1 MVDRTRLTMQRSA
14 DTCCLCSFE
23 TANRLPQTQFL
34 IVTIRDQKF
43 CKPFGIKRRSTSNRY
58 KFERM
63 LFGKIKDEAKATGL
77 MTTRRRTAG
86 LEGCCSTNQSVLSR
100 KATARCRPAEEG
112 RALTASMPRS
122 AGPGPTRK
130 ATQERLPLPLKPHT
144 TPTVTTTDWK
154 FNKSGG
160 TVRQLRV
167 TSTPSGYAKRP
178 GAPLMRIASVG
189 SAFPK
194 HYFKNEVVVEA
205 LKKEWTGRL
214 PNVDILD
221 RLDESMKVE
230 GRYAV
235 EPIEFY
241 ENMYT
246 WGQANNAWIKH
257 ALELGEKALC
267 RALVKA
273 GVEPK
278 ELSAIFVTSVT
289 GIAAPSIDAR
299 LVNRMGLSTNIKRI
313 PIFGLGCVAGAAGIS
328 RAADYVRG
336 YPDQAAAVLSVELC
350 SLTLQREDL
359 SMAHLIS
366 ALLFGDGAAAAVVV
380 GAEHDSPGPEI
391 VATKSIFY
399 PNTERV
405 MGWDISEKG
414 FRIVLSPEVPD
425 TVVKYLGRDADAF
438 LAEHGLG
445 RRDIQSWIMHT
456 GGPKVLEATAKALDL
471 TEKDLEPSWNCLRKV
486 GNISSTSVLLV
497 LEDVYT
503 HRRPAPGSLS
513 ILAAMGP
520 GFCSELVLLRW

>member
-1 MVDRTRLTMQRSA
+1 
-14 DTCCLCSFE
+14 
-23 TANRLPQTQFL
+23 
-34 IVTIRDQKF
+34 
-43 CKPFGIKRRSTSNRY
+43 
-58 KFERM
+58 
-63 LFGKIKDEAKATGL
+63 
-77 MTTRRRTAG
+77 
-86 LEGCCSTNQSVLSR
+86 
-100 KATARCRPAEEG
+100 
-112 RALTASMPRS
+112 
-122 AGPGPTRK
+122 
-130 ATQERLPLPLKPHT
+130 
-144 TPTVTTTDWK
+144 
-154 FNKSGG
+154 
-160 TVRQLRV
+160 
-167 TSTPSGYAKRP
+167 
-178 GAPLMRIASVG
+178 MRIASVG

-194 HYFKNEVVVEA
+194 HYFKQEVIVEA
-205 LKKEWTGRL
+205 LKKEWRQRL
-214 PNVDILD
+214 PNADILD
-221 RLDESMKVE
+221 RLDESMKVD

-241 ENMYT
+241 ENMRT
-246 WGQANNAWIKH
+246 WGQANNAWIEH
-257 ALELGEKALC
+257 ALDLGEKALC

-273 GVEPK
+273 GVEPR

-336 YPDQAAAVLSVELC
+336 YPDQAAALLSVELC

-380 GAEHDSPGPEI
+380 GADHDAPGPEI

-425 TVVKYLGRDADAF
+425 TVVKHLGHDVDEF
-438 LAEHGLG
+438 LTEQGLKKC
-445 RRDIQSWIMHT
+445 DIKSWIMHT
-456 GGPKVLEATAKALDL
+456 GGPKVLEATGQALNL
-471 TEKDLEPSWNCLRKV
+471 TQKDLEPSWTCLRKV

-503 HRRPAPGSLS
+503 HRRPAPGSWS

-520 GFCSELVLLRW
+520 GFCSELVLLKW